1 MRILMLPRYTTR
13 GASSRY
19 RLWQYVPGLRRA
31 GHEVDIK
38 PLMSD
43 GYLTELYGTGR
54 RGWRWLA
61 VGYASRLLDA
71 LHAGRYNAVMCE
83 HEVFPFLPA
92 AMELMVSKLN
102 ARFILDYDDAAHCKY
117 ERWPVLR
124 KKIARLMAAAETVVV
139 GNSHLAGYARKF
151 TQHVTLIPTV
161 VNLAAYPNHQDAAP
175 SSKIRIAWIGT
186 PMTANYLKPLIPELG
201 RLQKKHPHV
210 GFRFIGAG
218 SFAANGLRI
227 ESREWS
233 TATEG
238 RLLSECDIGIMPLS
252 DTEFTR
258 GKCGLKLI
266 QYMACGLPVVASP
279 VGVNRN
285 LVEENRNGFLAAN
298 AGEWFEKLEALIENA
313 GLRKRLGESGR
324 RKVAAQYTVE
334 HGLAKWLE
342 ILEKRSQQSQQQPQQ
357 IAETVAVQGVKL

>member
-1 MRILMLPRYTTR
+1 MRILMLPRYTAR

-19 RLWQYVPGLRRA
+19 RCWQYVPGLRRA

-54 RGWRWLA
+54 RGWRWIA

-71 LHAGRYNAVMCE
+71 LRAGRYDAVLCE
-83 HEVFPFLPA
+83 QEAFPFLPA
-92 AMELMVSKLN
+92 AVDLVISRLN
-102 ARFILDYDDAAHCKY
+102 SRFILDYDDAAHCKY

-124 KKIARLMAAAETVVV
+124 KKIARLMATAETVVV
-139 GNSHLAGYARKF
+139 GNSELEGYARKF
-151 TQHVTLIPTV
+151 TPHVTVIPTV
-161 VNLAAYPNHQDAAP
+161 VNLAAYPDHQEAAP
-175 SSKIRIAWIGT
+175 SSAVRIAWIGT

-201 RLQKKHPHV
+201 RLQKKHKHV

-218 SFAANGLRI
+218 NFPTNGLRI

-233 TATEG
+233 AATEG
-238 RLLSECDIGIMPLS
+238 QLLSECDIGIMPLS

-279 VGVNRN
+279 VGVNRKI
-285 LVEENRNGFLAAN
+285 VEENRNGFLAATS
-298 AGEWFEKLEALIENA
+298 GEWFEKLEALIENA
-313 GLRKRLGESGR
+313 DMRKRFGESGR
-324 RKVAAQYTVE
+324 SKVAAEYTVE
-334 HGLAKWLE
+334 QGLAKWLE
-342 ILEKRSQQSQQQPQQ
+342 ILEKRSRCSEQQPEQ
-357 IAETVAVQGVKL
+357 IEETISAHG

>member
-19 RLWQYVPGLRRA
+19 RFWQYVPGLRRA

-61 VGYASRLLDA
+61 AGYAARFLDVLRA
-71 LHAGRYNAVMCE
+71 KQYDAVLCE

-92 AMELMVSKLN
+92 AAEMIFSKRN
-102 ARFILDYDDAAHCKY
+102 ARFILDYDDAPHCKY
-117 ERWPVLR
+117 ERWPLLR
-124 KKIARLMAAAETVVV
+124 RKIGRLMAAAETVVV
-139 GNSHLAGYARKF
+139 GNSELEGYAREF
-151 TQHVTLIPTV
+151 TAHVTVIPTV
-161 VNLAAYPNHQDAAP
+161 VNLSNYPNHQEAAL
-175 SSKIRIAWIGT
+175 SSRIRIAWIGT

-201 RLQKKHPHV
+201 RLQKKHKHV

-218 SFAANGLRI
+218 SFPTNGLRI
-227 ESREWS
+227 ESLEWS
-233 TATEG
+233 VATEG
-238 RLLSECDIGIMPLS
+238 QLLSECDIGIMPLS
-252 DTEFTR
+252 DTEFAR

-279 VGVNRN
+279 VGVNRKI
-285 LVEENRNGFLAAN
+285 VEENRSGFLAAN
-298 AGEWFEKLEALIENA
+298 SGEWFEKLEALIENA
-313 GLRKRLGESGR
+313 DMRKRFGELGR
-324 RKVAAQYTVE
+324 CKVAAEYTVE

-342 ILEKRSQQSQQQPQQ
+342 ILEKRSRHREQRPEQ
-357 IAETVAVQGVKL
+357 IEETISAHG